1 LTHHPNPTGAPSGSP
16 GRPAVTAPHAPTRAE
31 IAEQDGRC
39 FPGRSY
45 AEAVLSPIY
54 DSAKREL
61 LQPMMAIHRAH
72 LVMLA
77 EQGLVT
83 RESARKILAAL
94 ESIDLAAVAESHYDG
109 RYEDLFF
116 YVEDLTLKAAGE
128 EAGSLHIARSRND
141 MGVTMYR
148 MVLRKYLLDAIEAA
162 QLLHRVLLRF
172 AAEEA
177 GTVMLA
183 HTHTQQA
190 QPTTLGHWLTAA
202 ADVLER
208 DIARL
213 QAAYERANRSPM
225 GAAALSTS
233 GFPIS
238 RERVAELLGFAGLVE
253 NSYDAIAAADYV
265 GEAAAAVQLAALN
278 TGRVVQDLLLWC
290 TQEYGALRVADPYVQ
305 TSSIM
310 PQKRNPVSLEH
321 ARALLSYTAGRAQT
335 VLQMLHN
342 TPFGDIVD
350 TEDEMQPNLWAAL
363 STLRSVFRLLAN
375 VLGTAEVNRE
385 LLLERARASFANMTE
400 LADLLVREAGLPFRT
415 AHRVVAALVKAAEA
429 RGIRDVRQVDPG
441 MVEEAAQQVLG
452 RPLGVPAERL
462 REALDPV
469 HFVAVRTVRGG
480 VAPAEVQRMLADR
493 EVRAAQMAAWLDAAR
508 AQLAAAEG
516 RLNAACR
523 ALAGAPEHRTGQAA
537 GGEEIRR

>member
-1 LTHHPNPTGAPSGSP
+1 MTRNPNPAGAANDPCRNES
-16 GRPAVTAPHAPTRAE
+16 AAPHAGAASTHAPTRAE
-31 IAEQDGRC
+31 IAAEDGRC

-54 DSAKREL
+54 DSAKDEL
-61 LQPMMAIHRAH
+61 LEPMMAIHRAH
-72 LVMLA
+72 LVMLV
-77 EQGLVT
+77 EQGLVDAGT
-83 RESARKILAAL
+83 ARKILAGLA
-94 ESIDLAAVAESHYDG
+94 SIDLGEVAASRYDG

-128 EAGSLHIARSRND
+128 EAGNLHIARSRND

-148 MVLRKYLLDAIEAA
+148 MVLRKHLLDAIEAA

-177 GTVMLA
+177 DTVMLA

-208 DIARL
+208 DIARM

-238 RERVAELLGFAGLVE
+238 RERVAELLGFDGLVE
-253 NSYDAIAAADYV
+253 NSYDAIAGADYV
-265 GEAAAAVQLAALN
+265 SEAAAAVQLTALH
-278 TGRVVQDLLLWC
+278 TGRMVQDLLLWC

-321 ARALLSYTAGRAQT
+321 ARTLLSYTAGRAQT

-375 VLGTAEVNRE
+375 VVGTAEVNRD
-385 LLLERARASFANMTE
+385 LLLERARASFANVTE

-415 AHRVVAALVKAAEA
+415 AHGVVAALVKAAEA
-429 RGIRDVRQVDPG
+429 RGIRDVRDVDPG
-441 MVEEAAQQVLG
+441 MVEEAAQKVLG
-452 RPLGVPAERL
+452 RPLGVPAEKLRL
-462 REALDPV
+462 ALDPV

-480 VAPAEVQRMLADR
+480 VAPAEVRRMLAER
-493 EVRAAQMAAWLDAAR
+493 EARAAAMAGWLDAAR
-508 AQLAAAEG
+508 ARLAAAAQ
-516 RLNAACR
+516 RLNSACL
-523 ALAGAPEHRTGQAA
+523 ALS
-537 GGEEIRR
+537 GEEGGRG

>member
-1 LTHHPNPTGAPSGSP
+1 VIALTRNPNPDGAASTHAPS
-16 GRPAVTAPHAPTRAE
+16 RAE
-31 IAEQDGRC
+31 IAAQDGVR

-45 AEAVLSPIY
+45 VDAVLSPIY
-54 DSAKREL
+54 ESAKHEL
-61 LQPMMAIHRAH
+61 LDPMMAVHRAH
-72 LVMLA
+72 LVMLV
-77 EQGLVT
+77 ERGLVAPD
-83 RESARKILAAL
+83 SARKILAAL
-94 ESIDLAAVAESHYDG
+94 DGIDLAAVAASSYNG

-116 YVEDLTLKAAGE
+116 YVEDLTLQAAGE
-128 EAGSLHIARSRND
+128 EAGNLHIARSRND

-162 QLLHRVLLRF
+162 LLLHGVLLRL

-177 GTVMLA
+177 DTVMLA
-183 HTHTQQA
+183 HTHTQPA

-202 ADVLER
+202 ADVLAR

-238 RERVAELLGFAGLVE
+238 RERVAELLGFDGLVE
-253 NSYDAIAAADYV
+253 NSYDAIAGADYV
-265 GEAAAAVQLAALN
+265 SEAAAAAELAALH
-278 TGRVVQDLLLWC
+278 TGRTVQDLLTWC
-290 TQEYGALRVADPYVQ
+290 TQEYGVLRVADPYVQ

-321 ARALLSYTAGRAQT
+321 SRALLSYAAGRAHT

-363 STLRSVFRLLAN
+363 GTLRQVFRLMAN
-375 VLGTAEVNRE
+375 VLGTVQVNRD
-385 LLLERARASFANMTE
+385 LLLERARASFANVTE

-415 AHRVVAALVKAAEA
+415 AHTVVATMVKLAEA
-429 RGIRDVRQVDPG
+429 RGLRDVRQVEPAL
-441 MVEEAAQQVLG
+441 VEEAALQVLG
-452 RPLGVPAERL
+452 RPLGVPAEKLRL
-462 REALDPV
+462 ALDPV

-480 VAPAEVQRMLADR
+480 VASQ
-493 EVRAAQMAAWLDAAR
+493 EVRRMVTEREAHHAELAAWLGAAR
-508 AQLAAAEG
+508 ARLDGAAGRLEEACRKLAAAS
-516 RLNAACR
+516 
-523 ALAGAPEHRTGQAA
+523 
-537 GGEEIRR
+537 GGEGEAGCG

>member
-1 LTHHPNPTGAPSGSP
+1 MTRNYP
-16 GRPAVTAPHAPTRAE
+16 PAGPADGVSAPHAPSRAE
-31 IAEQDGRC
+31 IAEQDGCC

-54 DSAKREL
+54 ESAKHEL
-61 LQPMMAIHRAH
+61 LDPMMAIHRAH
-72 LVMLA
+72 LVMLV
-77 EQGLVT
+77 EQGLVDAG
-83 RESARKILAAL
+83 SARKILAAL
-94 ESIDLAAVAESHYDG
+94 ESIDLGQVAASRYDG

-128 EAGSLHIARSRND
+128 EAGNLHIARSRND

-148 MVLRKYLLDAIEAA
+148 MVLRKHLLDAIEAA

-177 GTVMLA
+177 DTVMLA

-208 DIARL
+208 DVARL
-213 QAAYERANRSPM
+213 QAAYLRANRSPM

-238 RERVAELLGFAGLVE
+238 RERVAELLGFDGLVE
-253 NSYDAIAAADYV
+253 NSYDAIAGADYV
-265 GEAAAAVQLAALN
+265 SEAAAAAQLAALH
-278 TGRVVQDLLLWC
+278 TGRTVQDLLLWC

-321 ARALLSYTAGRAQT
+321 ARALLSYSAGRAQT

-363 STLRSVFRLLAN
+363 STLRAVFRLLAN
-375 VLGTAEVNRE
+375 VVGTAEVNRE
-385 LLLERARASFANMTE
+385 LLLERARASFANVTE
-400 LADLLVREAGLPFRT
+400 LADLLVRDAGLPFRT
-415 AHRVVAALVKAAEA
+415 AHSVVAALVKAAEA
-429 RGIRDVRQVDPG
+429 RGIRDVRQLEPAL
-441 MVEEAAQQVLG
+441 VEEVARQVLG
-452 RPLGVPAERL
+452 RPLGVPAEKL
-462 REALDPV
+462 QQALDPV
-469 HFVAVRTVRGG
+469 HFVAVRAVRGG
-480 VAPAEVQRMLADR
+480 VAPAEVRRMIARR
-493 EVRAAQMAAWLDAAR
+493 EGRQAEMAAWLEGAR
-508 AQLAAAEG
+508 ARLAAADA
-516 RLNAACR
+516 RLDEACR
-523 ALAGAPEHRTGQAA
+523 ALAGQDATVDGLAA
-537 GGEEIRR
+537 GGEGSRL

>member
-1 LTHHPNPTGAPSGSP
+1 MHQNETGAPAAP
-16 GRPAVTAPHAPTRAE
+16 GAPKPTEVTAPCAPTRAE
-31 IAEQDGRC
+31 IAAQDGLR

-45 AEAVLSPIY
+45 VEAVLSPIY
-54 DSAKREL
+54 ESAKHEL
-61 LQPMMAIHRAH
+61 LEPMMAVHRAH
-72 LVMLA
+72 LVMLV
-77 EQGLVT
+77 EQGLVAPA
-83 RESARKILAAL
+83 SARKILAAL
-94 ESIDLAAVAESHYDG
+94 DAIDLCQVASSSYNG

-116 YVEDLTLKAAGE
+116 YVEDLTLQAAGE
-128 EAGSLHIARSRND
+128 EAGNLHIARSRND

-148 MVLRKYLLDAIEAA
+148 MVLRKYLLDALEAA
-162 QLLHRVLLRF
+162 LLLHRVLLRL

-177 GTVMLA
+177 DTVMLA
-183 HTHTQQA
+183 HTHTQPA

-238 RERVAELLGFAGLVE
+238 RERVAELLGFDGLVE
-253 NSYDAIAAADYV
+253 NSYDAIAGADYV
-265 GEAAAAVQLAALN
+265 SEAAAAAQLTALH
-278 TGRVVQDLLLWC
+278 TGRAVQDLLTWC
-290 TQEYGALRVADPYVQ
+290 TFEYGVLRVADPYVQ

-321 ARALLSYTAGRAQT
+321 SRALLSCAAGRAQT

-363 STLRSVFRLLAN
+363 ATLRTVFRLLAN

-385 LLLERARASFANMTE
+385 LLLERARASFANITE

-415 AHRVVAALVKAAEA
+415 AHSVAAALVKLAEA
-429 RGIRDVRQVDPG
+429 KGIRDVRQVEPG
-441 MVEEAAQQVLG
+441 LVEEAALQVLG
-452 RPLGVPAERL
+452 RPLGVPAEKL
-462 REALDPV
+462 RQALDPV

-480 VAPAEVQRMLADR
+480 VAPAEVRRMIGVR
-493 EVRAAQMAAWLDAAR
+493 EAHQAELTAWLAGAR
-508 AQLAAAEG
+508 SRLEAAAG
-516 RLNAACR
+516 RLAEACR
-523 ALAGAPEHRTGQAA
+523 SLAGAPGA
-537 GGEEIRR
+537 GGEAGGR